1 MTLKT
6 EFFKLEAY
14 ILVSVLSG
22 LNNHFSVD
30 LNRKLTH
37 VASKEVLQLNLNY
50 IIIKIKK
57 IHDAPT
63 LILINQYHTD
73 KQNLEK
79 MIFDKKM
86 PSVSGL
92 VIRTFLHQMLLA

>member
-6 EFFKLEAY
+6 EVFKLEAY

-37 VASKEVLQLNLNY
+37 VASKEVLQLNLKVYN
-50 IIIKIKK
+50 
-57 IHDAPT
+57 
-63 LILINQYHTD
+63 N
-73 KQNLEK
+73 
-79 MIFDKKM
+79 
-86 PSVSGL
+86 
-92 VIRTFLHQMLLA
+92 